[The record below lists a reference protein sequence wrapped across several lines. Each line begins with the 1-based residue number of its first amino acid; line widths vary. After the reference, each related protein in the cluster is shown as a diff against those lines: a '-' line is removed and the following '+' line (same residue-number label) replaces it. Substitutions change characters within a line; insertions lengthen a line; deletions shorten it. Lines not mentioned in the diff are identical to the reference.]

1 MTKAVRIH
9 ANGGPEVL
17 RFEDIT
23 LPPPMAGEACVRHTA
38 IGINYSDI
46 NVRRGGFY
54 IARPLQFPVILGNE
68 AAGVVESVGPGVA
81 DVKAGDRVAYAG
93 MRGEFFEQTGSYA
106 QARNVPA
113 ERLLKL
119 PDGVSD
125 QQAAAMMVKGFTA
138 SLIINKVFRP
148 KPEEVVLIHTA
159 AGGVGMILCQWSK
172 HLGATVIGTVGSP
185 EKAKVAKA
193 HGCDHAILYREVDFV
208 AAVKRVAPRG
218 VAAVF
223 DGVGKDT
230 FTASLDCVRPFGML
244 VNYGNASGHPP
255 PLDLLQ
261 LAKRGSLSVCR
272 PALSSL
278 TADVP
283 AMRAAAAELFDL
295 VARGILEIEIGGTYP
310 LQDAADAHRD
320 IESRKV
326 AGSVLLLP

>member
-1 MTKAVRIH
+1 MKAVRIN

-17 RFEDIT
+17 RLEEIDIA
-23 LPPPMAGEACVRHTA
+23 PPGPGEARVRQTA
-38 IGINYSDI
+38 IGINFSDI

-54 IARPLQFPVILGNE
+54 IARPPRFPMILGNE
-68 AAGVVESVGPGVA
+68 AAGVVESIGAGVS
-81 DVKAGDRVAYAG
+81 DIKPGDRVVYAG
-93 MRGEFFEQTGSYA
+93 MRGEFFEETGAYVE
-106 QARNVPA
+106 ARNVPA
-113 ERLLKL
+113 ERLLVL
-119 PDGVSD
+119 PPGVSE

-138 SLIINKVFRP
+138 SLIINRIYCPRP
-148 KPEEVVLIHTA
+148 GEPILVHTA
-159 AGGVGMILCQWSK
+159 AGGVGMILCQWAK
-172 HLGATVIGTVGSP
+172 HLGAVVIGTVGSSA
-185 EKAKVAKA
+185 KADVAKT
-193 HGCDHAILYREVDFV
+193 HGCDHAIAYRETDFV
-208 AAVKRVAPRG
+208 AAVKAIAPNG

-230 FTASLDCVRPFGML
+230 FMASLDCVRPFGML

-295 VARGILEIEIGGTYP
+295 VARGVIEIAIGASYP
-310 LQDAADAHRD
+310 LKDAAQAHRD
-320 IESRKV
+320 IEARKV

>member
-1 MTKAVRIH
+1 VTKAVRIH

-23 LPPPMAGEACVRHTA
+23 LPPPSAGEARVRHTA

-68 AAGVVESVGPGVA
+68 AAGVVENVGPGVT

-119 PDGVSD
+119 PDGVTD

-138 SLIINKVFRP
+138 SLIINKLFRP
-148 KPEEVVLIHTA
+148 KPGDAVLIHTA

-185 EKAKVAKA
+185 EKAGVAKA
-193 HGCDHAILYREVDFV
+193 HGCDHTILYREVDFV
-208 AAVKRVAPRG
+208 AAVKRVVPRG

-261 LAKRGSLSVCR
+261 LAKRGSLSVSR

-278 TADVP
+278 TADGP

-295 VARGILEIEIGGTYP
+295 VARGILTIEIGGSYP
-310 LQDAADAHRD
+310 LEDAARAHRD
-320 IESRKV
+320 IEERKI

>member
-1 MTKAVRIH
+1 
-9 ANGGPEVL
+9 
-17 RFEDIT
+17 
-23 LPPPMAGEACVRHTA
+23 
-38 IGINYSDI
+38 
-46 NVRRGGFY
+46 
-54 IARPLQFPVILGNE
+54 
-68 AAGVVESVGPGVA
+68 VVENVGPGVT

-119 PDGVSD
+119 PDGVTD

-148 KPEEVVLIHTA
+148 KPGDAVLIHTA

-185 EKAKVAKA
+185 EKAGVAKA
-193 HGCDHAILYREVDFV
+193 HGCDHTILYREVDFV

-278 TADVP
+278 TADGP
-283 AMRAAAAELFDL
+283 AMRAAAAELFGL
-295 VARGILEIEIGGTYP
+295 VARGILTIEIGGSYP
-310 LQDAADAHRD
+310 LEDAADAHRD

>member
-9 ANGGPEVL
+9 ANGGPEVM
-17 RFEDIT
+17 RWEDVA
-23 LPPPMAGEACVRHTA
+23 LPSPGAGEARIRHTA
-38 IGINYSDI
+38 IGVNYSDV

-54 IARPLQFPVILGNE
+54 LARPLRFPVILGNE
-68 AAGVVESVGPGVA
+68 AAGVVESVGPGVE
-81 DVKAGDRVAYAG
+81 DVRAGDRVAYAG
-93 MRGEFFEQTGSYA
+93 MRGEFFEETGAYA
-106 QARNVPA
+106 QARNVLT
-113 ERLLKL
+113 ERLIKL
-119 PDGVSD
+119 PPAISD
-125 QQAAAMMVKGFTA
+125 RQAAAMMVKGFTA
-138 SLIINKVFRP
+138 SLIINRIFRP
-148 KPEEVVLIHTA
+148 KRGDTVLIHTA
-159 AGGVGMILCQWSK
+159 AGGVGVILCQWSK

-185 EKAKVAKA
+185 QKALIAQA
-193 HGCDHAILYREVDFV
+193 HGCDHTILYREVDFV
-208 AAVKRVAPRG
+208 AAVRAIAPQG

-255 PLDLLQ
+255 PLDLLL

-295 VARGILEIEIGGTYP
+295 VERGILEIEIGRTYP
-310 LQDAADAHRD
+310 LADAAAAHRD
-320 IESRKV
+320 IENRTS
-326 AGSVLLLP
+326 AGSMLLLP

>member
-17 RFEDIT
+17 RFEDVT
-23 LPPPMAGEACVRHTA
+23 LPPPAAGEARVRHTA

-54 IARPLQFPVILGNE
+54 IARPLQFPLILGNE
-68 AAGVVESVGPGVA
+68 GAGVVESVGPGVT

-119 PDGVSD
+119 SDGVTD

-138 SLIINKVFRP
+138 SLIISKVFRP
-148 KPEEVVLIHTA
+148 KPGDTILIHTA
-159 AGGVGMILCQWSK
+159 AAGVGMILCQWSK
-172 HLGATVIGTVGSP
+172 HLGATVIGTVGSK
-185 EKAKVAKA
+185 EKAAIAKA

-208 AAVKRVAPRG
+208 AAVKAIVPQG
-218 VAAVF
+218 VSAVF

-230 FTASLDCVRPFGML
+230 FAASLDCVRPFGML

-255 PLDLLQ
+255 PLDLLL

-295 VARGILEIEIGGTYP
+295 VARGVLKIEIGGAYP
-310 LQDAADAHRD
+310 LQDAAVAHRD